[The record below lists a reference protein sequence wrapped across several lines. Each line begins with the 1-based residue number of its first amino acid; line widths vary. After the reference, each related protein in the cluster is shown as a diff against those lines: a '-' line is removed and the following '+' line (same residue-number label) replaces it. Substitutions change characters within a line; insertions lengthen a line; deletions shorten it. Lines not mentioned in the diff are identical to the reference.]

1 MMDLDRRSTSAL
13 VKRLRESSRARPRSM
28 GFGRLA
34 EEAPP
39 APALVLI
46 AEVDG
51 CDGLAAA
58 AAVASGATA
67 ILFNL
72 GESDV
77 AQLASGNEEPLRLAV
92 ASCGEAVPG
101 VMLGSEMV
109 VESTLPAQ
117 LSALKIDFL
126 VGSIHQLPASILQE
140 ESIARIPRVDASQ
153 PMAIIR
159 SLTDL
164 SVDAVA
170 IGPSRRR
177 RNTTPGLSFYD
188 VITYKQAVDA
198 TRLPA
203 IIVGDAPINP
213 SDLQAL
219 RNLGVE
225 GFVISLRSLGA
236 DAGDAAKALE
246 PFRDAIKVLKIVR
259 RNDRREESTS
269 AISMPRSPGETQTP
283 DRDDDDDDDDGD

>member
-1 MMDLDRRSTSAL
+1 MDLDRRSTSAL

-34 EEAPP
+34 EEAPSS
-39 APALVLI
+39 PALVLI

-51 CDGLAAA
+51 CDGAAAA
-58 AAVASGATA
+58 AAVASGATSV
-67 ILFNL
+67 LFTL
-72 GESDV
+72 AELDIS
-77 AQLASGNEEPLRLAV
+77 QLSSGNLEPLRLAV
-92 ASCGEAVPG
+92 ASCGDAVPG
-101 VMLGSEMV
+101 VMLGSDIVIEA
-109 VESTLPAQ
+109 SLPAL
-117 LSALKIDFL
+117 LSGLKIDFL
-126 VGSIHQLPASILQE
+126 IGSIHQLPASILE
-140 ESIARIPRVDASQ
+140 DESIARIPRVEASQ

-159 SLTDL
+159 SFADL

-188 VITYKQAVDA
+188 VIAYKQAVDA

-203 IIVGDAPINP
+203 IIIGDAPVNP
-213 SDLQAL
+213 GDLQTL

-225 GFVISLRSLGA
+225 GIVVPLRSLGT
-236 DAGDAAKALE
+236 DPTEAATALE

-259 RNDRREESTS
+259 KSDRREESTS
-269 AISMPRSPGETQTP
+269 AISMPRALGANKAA
-283 DRDDDDDDDDGD
+283 DHDDEEDDDDGA